1 MRIALDGM
9 GSDAFPEPEVLGAIQ
24 AVREFG
30 WEIILTGNETQL
42 HNALNR
48 AAGPRLPE
56 NITVEHAPERVTS
69 GEQPA
74 FASRQKT
81 QNSIARGFDLVSSGA
96 ADAFVTAG
104 NTGAALTNGLLVLK
118 RIAGIRRPALT
129 VTLPVKNGRCIM
141 LDIGA
146 NAECKPEYLF
156 QFGIMG
162 AVYAETVLGITNPR
176 VGLLSNGEEAGKGN
190 ELTRAAHRLLATAKL
205 NFIGNIEP
213 KEIFG
218 GGADV
223 VVTDGFTGNV
233 ALKVTEAVAVLVG
246 SMIKD
251 AFKSTPLAKMGGL
264 LARSAILHA
273 RRDLDPNEVGGVPL
287 LGLNGIAIK
296 AHGRSNAR
304 AIRSAL
310 VAAAAAAQNNMIEK
324 LRERIAAAG
333 TPISQPAA

>member
-30 WEIILTGNETQL
+30 WQIILTGNETQL

-81 QNSIARGFDLVSSGA
+81 QNSIARGFDLVKSGA

-162 AVYAETVLGITNPR
+162 AVYAETVLGIKNPR

-251 AFKSTPLAKMGGL
+251 AFMSSPLAKMGGL
-264 LARSAILHA
+264 LARSAIQHA

-324 LRERIAAAG
+324 LQERIAAAD

>member
-9 GSDAFPEPEVLGAIQ
+9 GSDGFPEPEVLGAIQ

-30 WEIILTGNETQL
+30 WKIILTGNESQL
-42 HNALNR
+42 R
-48 AAGPRLPE
+48 AALKRSGGE
-56 NITVEHAPERVTS
+56 HQAEDITVAHAPERVTS

-81 QNSIARGFDLVSSGA
+81 NSSMARGFDLVKSGA
-96 ADAFVTAG
+96 VDAFVTAG

-129 VTLPVKNGRCIM
+129 VTLPVKDGRCIM
-141 LDIGA
+141 LDVGA

-176 VGLLSNGEEAGKGN
+176 VGLLSNGEESGKGN
-190 ELTRAAHRLLATAKL
+190 ELTRAAHHMLATAKL

-213 KEIFG
+213 KEMFG
-218 GGADV
+218 GAVDV

-233 ALKVTEAVAVLVG
+233 ALKVTEAVAGLVG

-251 AFKSTPLAKMGGL
+251 AFKSSPLAMIGGL
-264 LARSAILHA
+264 LSRSAIQYA

-310 VAAAAAAQNNMIEK
+310 VAAAAAAQNNMIEN
-324 LRERIAAAG
+324 LQQRIAAAAPP
-333 TPISQPAA
+333 TSQTA

>member
-30 WEIILTGNETQL
+30 WQIILTGNETQL

-81 QNSIARGFDLVSSGA
+81 QNSIARGFDLVKSGA

-162 AVYAETVLGITNPR
+162 AVYAETVLGIKNPR

-251 AFKSTPLAKMGGL
+251 AFMSSPLAKMGGV
-264 LARSAILHA
+264 LARSAIQHA

>member
-30 WEIILTGNETQL
+30 WQIILTGNETQL

-81 QNSIARGFDLVSSGA
+81 QNSIARGFELVKSGA

-162 AVYAETVLGITNPR
+162 AVYAETVLGIKNPR

-246 SMIKD
+246 SMTKD
-251 AFKSTPLAKMGGL
+251 AFMSSPLAKMGGL
-264 LARSAILHA
+264 LARSAIQHA

-324 LRERIAAAG
+324 LQERIAAAD

>member
-30 WEIILTGNETQL
+30 WQIILTGNETQL

-81 QNSIARGFDLVSSGA
+81 QNSIARGFDLVKSGA

-129 VTLPVKNGRCIM
+129 VTLPVKNGHCIM

-162 AVYAETVLGITNPR
+162 AVYAETVLGIKNPR

-251 AFKSTPLAKMGGL
+251 AFKGSPLAKMGGL
-264 LARSAILHA
+264 LARSAIQHA

>member
-1 MRIALDGM
+1 MLIALDGM
-9 GSDAFPEPEVLGAIQ
+9 GSDGFPEPEVLGAIQ

-30 WEIILTGNETQL
+30 WKIILTGNESQL
-42 HNALNR
+42 RAALKR
-48 AAGPRLPE
+48 AAGAHLTE
-56 NITVEHAPERVTS
+56 NITVEHAPERVTG

-81 QNSIARGFDLVSSGA
+81 NSSMARGFDLVKSGA
-96 ADAFVTAG
+96 VDAFVTAG

-141 LDIGA
+141 LDVGA

-176 VGLLSNGEEAGKGN
+176 VGLLSNGEESGKGN
-190 ELTRAAHRLLATAKL
+190 ELTRAAHHMLTTAKL

-213 KEIFG
+213 KEMFG
-218 GGADV
+218 GAVDV

-233 ALKVTEAVAVLVG
+233 ALKVTEAVAGLVG

-251 AFKSTPLAKMGGL
+251 AFKSSPLAMMGGL
-264 LARSAILHA
+264 LSRSAIQYA

-310 VAAAAAAQNNMIEK
+310 VAAAAAAQNNMIEN
-324 LRERIAAAG
+324 LQQRIAAAAPL
-333 TPISQPAA
+333 TSQTA

>member
-9 GSDAFPEPEVLGAIQ
+9 GSDGFPDPEVLGAIQ

-30 WEIILTGNETQL
+30 WKIILTGNESQL
-42 HNALNR
+42 R
-48 AAGPRLPE
+48 AALKRAGGE
-56 NITVEHAPERVTS
+56 HQAEGIAVAHAPELVTS

-81 QNSIARGFDLVSSGA
+81 NSSMACGFGLVKSGVV
-96 ADAFVTAG
+96 DAFVTAG

-141 LDIGA
+141 LDVGA

-176 VGLLSNGEEAGKGN
+176 VGLLSNGEESGKGN
-190 ELTRAAHRLLATAKL
+190 ELTRAAHHMLAAAKL
-205 NFIGNIEP
+205 NFIGNIEA
-213 KEIFG
+213 KEMFG
-218 GGADV
+218 GAVDV

-233 ALKVTEAVAVLVG
+233 ALKLTEAVAGLVG

-251 AFKSTPLAKMGGL
+251 AFKSSPLAMIGGL
-264 LARSAILHA
+264 LSRSAIQNA

-296 AHGRSNAR
+296 AHGRSNSR

-310 VAAAAAAQNNMIEK
+310 VAAAAAAQNNMIET
-324 LRERIAAAG
+324 LQQRIAAASPL
-333 TPISQPAA
+333 TSQTA

>member
-30 WEIILTGNETQL
+30 WQIILTGNETQL
-42 HNALNR
+42 HKALNR

-81 QNSIARGFDLVSSGA
+81 QNSIARGFDLVKSGA

-129 VTLPVKNGRCIM
+129 VTLPVTNGRCIM

-162 AVYAETVLGITNPR
+162 AVYAETVLGIKNPR

-251 AFKSTPLAKMGGL
+251 AFKSSPLAKMGGL
-264 LARSAILHA
+264 LARSAIHYA

-324 LRERIAAAG
+324 LQERIAAAG

>member
-30 WEIILTGNETQL
+30 WQIILTGNETQL

-81 QNSIARGFDLVSSGA
+81 QNSIARGFDLVKSGA

-129 VTLPVKNGRCIM
+129 VTLPVKNGQCIM

-162 AVYAETVLGITNPR
+162 AVYAETVLGIKNPR

-251 AFKSTPLAKMGGL
+251 AFKSSPLAKMGGL
-264 LARSAILHA
+264 LARSAIQHA